1 MASRIP
7 KMPSMVSHVATAEET
22 AADCSKA
29 QAVMMP
35 TPMAPA
41 KKGIPKAPTSSASS
55 SAPPASSRL
64 QRVARITKRLPAA
77 PAGGDVGRNC
87 DDTAALQQPSTAIPC
102 PPPSSSTAG
111 PQQPVEEQPCGCS
124 GDEGR
129 PPPRRTPAPPPTCSA
144 APAALPAGTAPQALS
159 APAAAVA
166 SAAEQQQQQAVA
178 TDSAACSVSS
188 ASDSPAASSSAKRPT
203 SLPSNQA
210 EQEAST
216 DSEDTE
222 PPCCCPTTSTSTK
235 PDTATA
241 TATTTAIA
249 TATATTS
256 STTSTSTTTSPSR
269 VRRFF
274 VASPNDPTPPSKFA
288 LSPAEAR
295 QMVDKL
301 TEMYGNYNIRLID
314 SLLAAPPREICASVT
329 APASPRLSP
338 TAESGEEE
346 VSPAAPSEGTAQPS
360 KAPKRKLSKFL
371 RGLFGG
377 CVGRNVEAL

>member
-1 MASRIP
+1 
-7 KMPSMVSHVATAEET
+7 MPSMVSHVATAEET

-64 QRVARITKRLPAA
+64 QRVARITTRLPAA

-124 GDEGR
+124 GGKG
-129 PPPRRTPAPPPTCSA
+129 
-144 APAALPAGTAPQALS
+144 PAATTSDACASSDLLRSASSSSCGDCPSSSLS
-159 APAAAVA
+159 A
-166 SAAEQQQQQAVA
+166 SSSCSLSSSSSSSSSSAVA

-222 PPCCCPTTSTSTK
+222 PPCCCPTTSTSTT
-235 PDTATA
+235 PATATA

>member
-1 MASRIP
+1 
-7 KMPSMVSHVATAEET
+7 MPSLVSHVATAKET

-29 QAVMMP
+29 QPAMMP
-35 TPMAPA
+35 TPPMAPA

-64 QRVARITKRLPAA
+64 QRVARITTRLPAA

-87 DDTAALQQPSTAIPC
+87 DDMAALQQPSTAIPC

-111 PQQPVEEQPCGCS
+111 LQQPVEEQPCDCS
-124 GDEGR
+124 GDEG
-129 PPPRRTPAPPPTCSA
+129 
-144 APAALPAGTAPQALS
+144 PAATTSDACASSDLLRSASSSSCGNCPSSSLS
-159 APAAAVA
+159 A
-166 SAAEQQQQQAVA
+166 SSSCSRSSLSSSSAVA
-178 TDSAACSVSS
+178 TDSEACLVSS
-188 ASDSPAASSSAKRPT
+188 ASDSLAASSSAERPT

-210 EQEAST
+210 EQEANT

-222 PPCCCPTTSTSTK
+222 PPCCCPTTSTSIATT

-241 TATTTAIA
+241 TAT
-249 TATATTS
+249 ATT
-256 STTSTSTTTSPSR
+256 TTSTTTSTTTTSPSR
-269 VRRFF
+269 VRFF
-274 VASPNDPTPPSKFA
+274 VAAPNDPNPPSKFA

-295 QMVDKL
+295 QMIDKL
-301 TEMYGNYNIRLID
+301 TEMYGNYNIRLLD
-314 SLLAAPPREICASVT
+314 ALLAAPPREICAPVT

-338 TAESGEEE
+338 TAESEEE
-346 VSPAAPSEGTAQPS
+346 EASPAAPSEGTAQPS